1 MIKSVSK
8 FNSANSVLL
17 HDMGETRV
25 RVKLYGIRG
34 WKEIEALVDTGATFT
49 KVQESVAREIGVD
62 LKYDTTVEME
72 DKRLVQRKL
81 GLAEIEFDWI
91 RRPVLVAVSPDT
103 EEPLIGYTTLE
114 NLELKVNP
122 VTRKLEKTKPIEYR

>member
-1 MIKSVSK
+1 
-8 FNSANSVLL
+8 
-17 HDMGETRV
+17 MGETRV

-62 LKYDTTVEME
+62 LKYDTTVEMA

-81 GLAEIEFDWI
+81 GLAEIEFDGI
-91 RRPVLVAVSPDT
+91 RRPVLIAVSPDT

-122 VTRKLEKTKPIEYR
+122 MTRKLEKTKPIEYR